1 MQGVWAGWGHA
12 SENPKL
18 PEKLFKLNIAFLGPS
33 ASAMWALGKQWYSFM
48 CSFKTLNVC
57 NILYT
62 IIFYL

>member
-33 ASAMWALGKQWYSFM
+33 ASAMWALGKTM
-48 CSFKTLNVC
+48 
-57 NILYT
+57 
-62 IIFYL
+62 IFFYIFV